1 MLKRIVKN
9 VVICYNIGMKEIFER
24 FSISISDEKIEKF
37 EKYYQL
43 LVFYNSKFNI
53 TAITERQEVI
63 VKHFVDSVLG
73 VDRIT
78 GNKLIDIGSGG
89 GFPAL
94 PIKIMKEDISLTMLE
109 ATGKKCEFLKT
120 VAKELDLKDVNVIN
134 GRAEELAKDP
144 DFREKFDCS
153 TARAVARLN
162 TLLEYTMPFVK
173 VGGRLVAYKGDA
185 KEEVIEA
192 KNAIKAL
199 GGKIVE
205 DYSYN
210 LLDAKRQLISVEK
223 ISQTPSIYPRTN
235 AMIRKKPL

>member
-1 MLKRIVKN
+1 
-9 VVICYNIGMKEIFER
+9 MKSIFEK
-24 FSISISDEKIEKF
+24 FNISISQEQIEKF
-37 EKYYQL
+37 EKYYEL

-63 VKHFVDSVLG
+63 IKHFVDSVLG

-78 GNKLIDIGSGG
+78 GNMLIDIGSGG

-120 VAKELDLKDVNVIN
+120 VAKELDLKKVEVIN
-134 GRAEELAKDP
+134 GRAEEMAYSKE
-144 DFREKFDCS
+144 FREQFDCC

-173 VGGRLVAYKGDA
+173 VGGRLVSYKGDA
-185 KEEVIEA
+185 QEEVKES
-192 KNAIKAL
+192 KNAIEVL

-205 DYSYN
+205 DYAYN

-223 ISQTPSIYPRTN
+223 IKPTPSNYPRTN

>member
-1 MLKRIVKN
+1 MKN
-9 VVICYNIGMKEIFER
+9 LFEK
-24 FSISISDEKIEKF
+24 FNISINEDKIKKF
-37 EKYYQL
+37 EKYYEL

-63 VKHFVDSVLG
+63 IKHFVDSVLG
-73 VDRIT
+73 VERIT

-94 PIKIMKEDISLTMLE
+94 PIKIMKEDISLTMVE

-120 VAKELDLKDVNVIN
+120 VASELGLKEVVVIN
-134 GRAEELAKDP
+134 GRAEDLSQKP
-144 DFREKFDCS
+144 DFREQFDCC

-162 TLLEYTMPFVK
+162 TLLEYTMPFIK
-173 VGGRLVAYKGDA
+173 VGGRFVSYKGDA
-185 KEEVIEA
+185 VEEVIEA
-192 KNAIKAL
+192 KNAINLL

-210 LLDAKRQLISVEK
+210 LLEAKRQLISVEK
-223 ISQTPSIYPRTN
+223 IKSTPTIYPRSN